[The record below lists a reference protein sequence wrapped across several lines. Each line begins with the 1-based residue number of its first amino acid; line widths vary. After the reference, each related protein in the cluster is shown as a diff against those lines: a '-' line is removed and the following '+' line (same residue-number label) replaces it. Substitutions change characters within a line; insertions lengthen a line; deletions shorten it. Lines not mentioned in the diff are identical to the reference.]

1 MKKQQGFTLIE
12 LIVVIV
18 ILGILAATAL
28 PKFADLSKDARY
40 ASLKGALGAINA
52 AAAMA
57 HGQWLAAGSSALAS
71 VTMEGSTITLVN
83 GWPDSAGMQTA
94 ANLTAQNYQ
103 ITAGPPL
110 VVRPNGVAAASICSV
125 TYNQAPSTSVAASAV
140 LNAADSSTCN

>member
-1 MKKQQGFTLIE
+1 MKKQKGFTLIE

-40 ASLKGALGAINA
+40 ASLKGALGAVNA

-57 HGQWLAAGSSALAS
+57 HGSWLVAGSSALTQI
-71 VTMEGSTITLVN
+71 TMEGSTITLVN

-94 ANLTAQNYQ
+94 ANLTSQNYQ
-103 ITAGPPL
+103 ITVGPPL
-110 VVRPNGVAAASICSV
+110 IVRPNGVSTTSTCFF
-125 TYNQAPSTSVAASAV
+125 TYNQAPSTTISASAV
-140 LNAADSSTCN
+140 LNVSDSSTCN